1 MVSYFT
7 SIAAS
12 LVIILFSAYSW
23 ADGHNKHVVD
33 LVIKSRVVIGD
44 KVIKVTQGQSIVLRW
59 STDKIITLHIHG
71 YNIKTMATPSKPSSM
86 NFLTR
91 ATGRYAVTSHGF
103 GQNAGHRG
111 HGKSALV
118 YVEVHPK

>member
-23 ADGHNKHVVD
+23 ADSHNKHVVD

-44 KVIKVTQGQSIVLRW
+44 KVIKVTQGHSTVLRW
-59 STDKIITLHIHG
+59 STNETVSLHLHG

-86 NFLTR
+86 NFLAR
-91 ATGRYAVTSHGF
+91 ATGRFAVTSHGF
-103 GQNAGHRG
+103 GQNAGHHG